1 MVYRE
6 SGRPC
11 SGEAIPQYSS
21 SQLSQN
27 IKVSPLPVT
36 VYDGKG
42 TINWRGKGK
51 CDHPLLQAS
60 PIAQPSK
67 EVGET

>member
-1 MVYRE
+1 ME
-6 SGRPC
+6 DH
-11 SGEAIPQYSS
+11 PQKKQY
-21 SQLSQN
+21 LSTLLPSLAKAL

-42 TINWRGKGK
+42 TINCRGKGK

-60 PIAQPSK
+60 LIAQPSK

>member
-1 MVYRE
+1 MEDPAQKQQYL
-6 SGRPC
+6 SK
-11 SGEAIPQYSS
+11 YSS

-27 IKVSPLPVT
+27 IDISPPSVI
-36 VYDGKG
+36 VCDGKG

-60 PIAQPSK
+60 LIAQISK
-67 EVGET
+67 EAGET